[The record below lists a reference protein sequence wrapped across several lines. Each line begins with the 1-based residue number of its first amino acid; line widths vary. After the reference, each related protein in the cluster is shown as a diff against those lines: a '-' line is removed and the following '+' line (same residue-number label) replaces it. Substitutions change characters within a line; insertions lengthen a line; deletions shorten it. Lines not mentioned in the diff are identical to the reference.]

1 MKGGKEMKGRCRE
14 GEGEGRRLRGGE
26 GRERGREGKEMKGR
40 RGVGKERGREGDEG
54 EVKGRRWF

>member
-1 MKGGKEMKGRCRE
+1 M
-14 GEGEGRRLRGGE
+14 RGGE